1 MQVNAKIKTID
12 VILAHNGDLY
22 AENHNGGTALH
33 EGFIF
38 IFVKLF
44 FLKNNFIRGS
54 IFFY

>member
-38 IFVKLF
+38 YLSY
-44 FLKNNFIRGS
+44 FLKSHF
-54 IFFY
+54 